1 MKKLNDLYKNSEDI
15 IINDIKTNSKEILK
29 NDLFV
34 CIKGVTSD
42 RHDYIIEAVKNG
54 ASAIVASK
62 EVKVNVPLILVKDTN
77 KELIKI
83 SKKFY
88 DYDPNLLL
96 IATTGTN
103 GKTTTSKIIQ
113 DLLGIK
119 CGYIGTNG
127 LSYKN
132 TTKEIKNT
140 TPSPERLYKYFKEL
154 KDNNCKIIS
163 MEASSEAFL
172 RNRLDDLKFDIGI
185 LTNISEDHLNVH
197 KSLKN
202 YINCKKK
209 LFKNVKESGASIL
222 NVDDK
227 YYEEFR
233 KIAKGKILTYG
244 KKKSTLEIKDIN
256 LFHDK
261 TRFSIKYKNK
271 IYTIETI
278 LKGEFNVYNI
288 CAAILALLFLN
299 YKIEDIIKRINNI
312 KVPYGRVE
320 YLNFNQN
327 YSIILDYAHTPD
339 ALEKIYKYVKSLNV
353 NKIISL
359 TGSAGGREKEKRKYM
374 GKIVFDNSDITIFTM
389 DDPRYEDVN
398 EIIDDL
404 VSLIDSNDYLRI
416 INRKK
421 AIYKALSLAN
431 KDDVVLILGKGRDN
445 YMAVYDKYLKYNDYE
460 VIKSYFE
467 NKKND
472 I

>member
-1 MKKLNDLYKNSEDI
+1 MKKLSDLYENSEDI
-15 IINDIKTNSKEILK
+15 IINDIKTNSKEVRK

-34 CIKGVTSD
+34 CIKGVIKD
-42 RHDYIIEAVKNG
+42 RHEYIHEAIKNG
-54 ASAIVASK
+54 ASAVVASK
-62 EVKVNVPLILVKDTN
+62 KIKVNVPLILVKDTN
-77 KELIKI
+77 KELIKL

-88 DYDPNLLL
+88 DYDSNLVL

-113 DLLGIK
+113 DLIGDK

-127 LSYKN
+127 LSYQN
-132 TTKEIKNT
+132 TTKEIRNT
-140 TPSPERLYKYFKEL
+140 TPSPDRLYKYFKEL
-154 KDNNCKIIS
+154 KDNNCNIIS

-185 LTNISEDHLNVH
+185 LTNITEDHLNVH
-197 KSLKN
+197 KTLKN
-202 YINCKKK
+202 YIDCKKE
-209 LFKNVKESGASIL
+209 LFKNIKEDGASIL

-227 YYEEFR
+227 YFEEFK

-244 KKKSTLEIKDIN
+244 KKKSTLEIKDIK
-256 LFHDK
+256 LFKDK
-261 TRFSIKYKNK
+261 TEFKVKYKSK
-271 IYTIETI
+271 LYKIETI

-288 CAAILALLFLN
+288 CASILALLFLN
-299 YKIEDIIKRINNI
+299 YKIEDIIKKIQNI
-312 KVPYGRVE
+312 KVPQGRVE
-320 YLNFNQN
+320 YLNFNQD

-339 ALEKIYKYVKSLNV
+339 ALEKIYNYVKNINV
-353 NKIISL
+353 NKVISL

-374 GKIVFDNSDITIFTM
+374 GKVVFDNSDITIFTM

-404 VSLIDSNDYLRI
+404 ALLLKPNNYIRI

-421 AIYKALSLAN
+421 AIYKALSLAKQN
-431 KDDVVLILGKGRDN
+431 DVVLILGKGRDN
-445 YMAVYDKYLKYNDYE
+445 YMAIKDKYLKYNDYD

-467 NKKND
+467 NKKSD